1 MGTPSVWLLWFL
13 EHRWTVL
20 PCFSAW
26 EGVSGLKDTFFCPL
40 YFKGEPQKW
49 DAVFFRYGQFLTVT
63 NRNFFMLL
71 YAASHLLYSI
81 FHFQLMPI
89 GFPGESDGKE
99 SACNEGDLGSIPES
113 GRSLEK
119 GMAPHSS
126 ILPGESHGQKS
137 LTDYS
142 PWDLRVGHHWAA
154 NTYLL

>member
-1 MGTPSVWLLWFL
+1 
-13 EHRWTVL
+13 
-20 PCFSAW
+20 
-26 EGVSGLKDTFFCPL
+26 
-40 YFKGEPQKW
+40 
-49 DAVFFRYGQFLTVT
+49 
-63 NRNFFMLL
+63 MLL

-81 FHFQLMPI
+81 FYFQLMPI

-119 GMAPHSS
+119 GVAPHSS

-142 PWDLRVGHHWAA
+142 PWDLRVGHH
-154 NTYLL
+154 